1 MIRSISK
8 SRQSRAWFLPALLFT
23 FLSTYLLASQASAE
37 TGDHHQAYL
46 DALDTVMAAEARIG
60 GEMIRISNGEVA
72 HYDFLQHEHIELL
85 RHACALRHPP
95 TGMLASER
103 DSVLAQADA
112 LLIAAESLELVIADF
127 LRAEALISNAVSN
140 TLDLIATQ
148 PSQSL
153 TNAELSH
160 LQQLALAAGEFRRDN
175 TIETR
180 EVLDAAFE
188 KVASLEIAQTWL
200 GELSAQRDLIR
211 INSAEAAAGLGKLE
225 RVGVELLAVELRSAY
240 REARTT

>member
-23 FLSTYLLASQASAE
+23 FLSTYLLASQAWAK

-46 DALDTVMAAEARIG
+46 EALDTVMAAEARIG
-60 GEMIRISNGEVA
+60 GEMIRISSGTVA

-85 RHACALRHPP
+85 RHARALRHPP

-127 LRAEALISNAVSN
+127 LRAEALLSNAVSN

-148 PSQSL
+148 SEQSPTSSDL
-153 TNAELSH
+153 NQ
-160 LQQLALAAGEFRRDN
+160 LQVLVHAVRKIRRDN
-175 TIETR
+175 TTETR
-180 EVLDAAFE
+180 EALYAAFD
-188 KVASLEIAQTWL
+188 KVAALNMEQTWL
-200 GELSAQRDLIR
+200 SELSVQQSLIR
-211 INSAEAAAGLGKLE
+211 LNVGTAASGPSQLAMAGITSLAE
-225 RVGVELLAVELRSAY
+225 ELRVKYLA
-240 REARTT
+240 AMAD